1 MSEKDVVEKTLEGYN
16 DVFADISNVFLFNGK
31 QVILEEELEDADMP
45 IRVMG
50 YDGAA
55 YRNQLKKDSEER
67 YPVITLVLYFDYKKR
82 WNKSLH
88 LVDCFDIPEELKPY
102 INDYHVNLFEI
113 AYLTRE
119 QVNMFQSDF
128 KIVADYFVQMR
139 ENNDYIPTKET
150 IRHVQEVLQLMAVM
164 NEDTRFEDAYREG
177 GSDSN
182 MCEYLD
188 RIEARGETRGLER
201 GKIEGTIA
209 TCRRFGL
216 DEAQILKELMT
227 QFQLTEQEAMEYL
240 KDKE

>member
-1 MSEKDVVEKTLEGYN
+1 MSEKDVVEKTLESYN

-45 IRVMG
+45 IRVIG

-55 YRNQLKKDSEER
+55 YRNQLKKDSDER
-67 YPVITLVLYFDYKKR
+67 HPVITLVLYFDYKKR

-88 LVDCFDIPEELKPY
+88 LVDCFDIPKELKPY
-102 INDYHVNLFEI
+102 VNDYHVNLFEI

-150 IRHVQEVLQLMAVM
+150 IHHVQEVLQLMAVM
-164 NEDTRFEDAYREG
+164 NEDTRFEDAYYEER
-177 GSDSN
+177 SDSN

-188 RIEARGETRGLER
+188 RIEARGEARGLER

-209 TCRRFGL
+209 TCREFGMHKKQIF
-216 DEAQILKELMT
+216 DKIIAQFHITEKEAL
-227 QFQLTEQEAMEYL
+227 EYL
-240 KDKE
+240 KK